1 MMAERQQLVL
11 TAISLAHGRNQAL
24 PASHLAAVTRLST
37 RSVRS
42 VVAELRR
49 QGYPIAS
56 AVQPPYGFYVPATP
70 EEAQECQAQLYSRIR
85 ELGITARALDQAFGA
100 HLPGRQMVLDLFGG
114 EESGREARPGA

>member
-1 MMAERQQLVL
+1 MDERQRHVL
-11 TAISLAHGRNQAL
+11 AAVERARGRSHAVTAT
-24 PASHLAAVTRLST
+24 HLAAVTRLST
-37 RSVRS
+37 RSVRA

-85 ELGITARALDQAFGA
+85 ELGITARALDRAFGQ
-100 HLPGRQMVLDLFGG
+100 HVPGRQMVLDLFGG
-114 EESGREARPGA
+114 ESA

>member
-1 MMAERQQLVL
+1 MDERQRKVY
-11 TAISLAHGRNQAL
+11 AVVERARGRNRAVT
-24 PASHLAAVTRLST
+24 ASHLAAVTRLST
-37 RSVRS
+37 RSVRA

-85 ELGITARALDQAFGA
+85 ELGITARALDRAFGA
-100 HLPGRQMVLDLFGG
+100 HLPSRQMVLDLF
-114 EESGREARPGA
+114 EEEEYGREARPGA

>member
-1 MMAERQQLVL
+1 MDERRRKVL
-11 TAISLAHGRNQAL
+11 ATIERARGRNHAVT
-24 PASHLAAVTRLST
+24 ATHLAAVTRLSNRT
-37 RSVRS
+37 VRA

-49 QGYPIAS
+49 QGHPIAS

-85 ELGITARALDQAFGA
+85 ELGITARALDRAFGA

-114 EESGREARPGA
+114 ESA